1 MKSPLYI
8 IPLSFL
14 TGLFLTACGEEP
26 RPDFDLSEALIIDT
40 RERSQWAIHHVTGAR
55 HVDWDCIVLAM
66 RVLEVNEDDPIV
78 IYGSSATGAS
88 RAETSLRNMDF
99 QLVRN
104 AGSMQEAAELLERPV
119 VRPDNMEPDE
129 HEEAIVEACDERR
142 QIRHNL

>member
-1 MKSPLYI
+1 MKRPFQF
-8 IPLSFL
+8 IPLSVL
-14 TGLFLTACGEEP
+14 AGLFLTACGEEH

-40 RERSQWAIHHVTGAR
+40 RERSQWAIHHVMGSR

-66 RVLEVNEDDPIV
+66 EVLQVSEEDPIV

-119 VRPDNMEPDE
+119 VRPDNTEPDAL
-129 HEEAIVEACDERR
+129 EEAIVEACDERR